1 MNPLERARLAGEVI
15 NNEVYA
21 SAYELLQQR
30 IIEEW
35 RDAKDTESRERL
47 HLSLKLLSK
56 VRQVLE
62 SAMTSG
68 EIERKKLDVRERSR
82 LGQMFNRDW

>member
-1 MNPLERARLAGEVI
+1 MNEIERGRLAAEVI

-21 SAYELLQQR
+21 SAYDLIER
-30 IIEEW
+30 EIIGAW

-62 SAMTSG
+62 SAMQSG

-82 LGQMFNRDW
+82 LGQMFRPG